1 MNTYDKIQFLK
12 LVDEHQAIISNLCRV
27 YFDHLE
33 DQEDARQDVILQ
45 LWKAFP
51 NYRTEAKASTFIY
64 RVALNTILNKL
75 RNSKKYKHLLSID
88 GLEISSPSVMVD
100 DDQQLLKQI
109 LLTLKEEDKAL
120 LVLQLEGY
128 KQKEIANILD
138 TTSSNISTRWHRIKK
153 VLKQKFKSI
162 YYETR

>member
-1 MNTYDKIQFLK
+1 MNTYDKIQFLS
-12 LVDEHQAIISNLCRV
+12 LIDEHQGIISNLCRV
-27 YFDHLE
+27 YFVNLE
-33 DQEDARQDVILQ
+33 DQQDARQDVILQ

-51 NYRTEAKASTFIY
+51 NFRAEAKAGTFIY
-64 RVALNTILNKL
+64 RVALNTILKKL
-75 RNSKKYKHLLSID
+75 RTNKKYKHLLSID
-88 GLEISSPSVMVD
+88 ELEISSHSIVVD

-128 KQKEIANILD
+128 KQNEIATILD
-138 TTSSNISTRWHRIKK
+138 TTSTNISTRWHRIKK
-153 VLKQKFKSI
+153 VLKQKFKSL